1 MSQSWYNFR
10 YAWGIL
16 CIVYTVIRTGTM
28 CIYQATCMDMPIY
41 TYVTHLSIETVWV
54 ETANIFTD
62 RHGVQTCADCTGI
75 GQPEGVV
82 L

>member
-1 MSQSWYNFR
+1 MHEV
-10 YAWGIL
+10 
-16 CIVYTVIRTGTM
+16 CTVYTVTVIRTGAM
-28 CIYQATCMDMPIY
+28 YIYQATCIDMPIY

-62 RHGVQTCADCTGI
+62 RHRVQTCADCTGI